1 MRPAPERA
9 FDVHDASTRR
19 VGAISSLVD
28 TVVDLWQRRDLVRQ
42 LVRRELG
49 RSSANTLLGNLWW
62 ILDPLLQLAIYL
74 LLVGV
79 LFERALP
86 DYALFVFAA
95 LLPWK
100 WFSSSIMASLGS
112 VVGRERII
120 RQVPFPK
127 IVLPVSGILV
137 HTVHLGFGLAILLV
151 AMVTLFPYRISTAL
165 LWVPLV
171 VVVQLILTLAVGV
184 MLSAINVFYR
194 DLTNLMRH
202 ALRLG
207 FYLSPVLYGASLVE
221 EKVHSESLVLLYRLN
236 PFVTLLESYRSAI
249 YYGRA
254 PELLQLY
261 AVLIA
266 SIFVLLAALVLFRRA
281 EPTFA
286 KVL

>member
-1 MRPAPERA
+1 MQPARERA

-28 TVVDLWQRRDLVRQ
+28 SVTELWQRRDLVRQ
-42 LVRRELG
+42 LVRRDLG

-79 LFERALP
+79 LFERAVP

-100 WFSSSIMASLGS
+100 WFSSSLMASLGS

-127 IVLPVSGILV
+127 IVLPVSSILV
-137 HTVHLGFGLAILLV
+137 HTVHLGFGLAILLA
-151 AMVTLFPYRISTAL
+151 AMATVYPYRMSTAL
-165 LWVPLV
+165 LWVPLIAL
-171 VVVQLILTLAVGV
+171 VQLVLTLAVGV

-207 FYLSPVLYGASLVE
+207 FYLSPVLYGVSLVE
-221 EKVHSESLVLLYRLN
+221 EKVESDSLVLLYRLN

-249 YYGRA
+249 YYA
-254 PELLQLY
+254 ETPEPLQLY

-266 SIFVLLAALVLFRRA
+266 SIFVLLASLVLFRRA
-281 EPTFA
+281 EPSFA

>member
-1 MRPAPERA
+1 MQPLPERA

-19 VGAISSLVD
+19 VGPISSLVD
-28 TVVDLWQRRDLVRQ
+28 TIGELWLRRNLVRQ

-62 ILDPLLQLAIYL
+62 ILDPLLQLAIYV

-100 WFSSSIMASLGS
+100 WFSSSMMASLGS

-127 IVLPVSGILV
+127 IVLPVSSIMV
-137 HTVHLGFGLAILLV
+137 HTVHLGFGLVILLV
-151 AMVTLFPYRISTAL
+151 AMAILYPYRISGTL
-165 LWVPLV
+165 LWVPLIAI
-171 VVVQLILTLAVGV
+171 VQLVLTLAVGI

-221 EKVHSESLVLLYRLN
+221 EKVHSEFLVVLYRLN
-236 PFVTLLESYRSAI
+236 PFVTLLESYRAAI
-249 YYGRA
+249 YYGQS
-254 PELLQLY
+254 PEVLQLY

-266 SIFVLLAALVLFRRA
+266 SIFMLLAALVLFRRA